1 MRLRRAGQAAYGSFL
16 LTDMVVI
23 VGASGHGKVVCDAL
37 RTPDLTING
46 FADDDAQKW
55 GREWSGLPVLG
66 NLESLASNDVAL
78 AMGIGDNA
86 MREKVFHHAKT
97 LGFRF
102 VNVIHPSAVIGRG
115 CRLGE
120 GIVVLAN
127 AVINADSQIDDDSIL
142 NTLCSIDHDCHI
154 KAHAHIAPGVRLAGN
169 VQVGEGTLIGIGTA
183 VIPSVKIGAHSIV
196 GAGSVVIRDIPDYC
210 VAVGN
215 PARVIKSLHGE

>member
-1 MRLRRAGQAAYGSFL
+1 MNI
-16 LTDMVVI
+16 VI
-23 VGASGHGKVVCDAL
+23 AGASGHGKVVCDAL

-66 NLESLASNDVAL
+66 NLESLANKDVVL
-78 AMGIGDNA
+78 AMGIGDNTT
-86 MREKVFHHAKT
+86 REKVFHRAKA

-120 GIVVLAN
+120 GIVVFAN
-127 AVINADSQIDDDSIL
+127 VVINPDAQIGDDVIL
-142 NTLCSIDHDCHI
+142 NTSCSIDHDCVI
-154 KAHAHIAPGVRLAGN
+154 EAHAHIAPGVRLAGN
-169 VQVGEGTLIGIGTA
+169 VQVGEGTLIGIGTT
-183 VIPSVKIGAHSIV
+183 VIPGIKIGAHSIV
-196 GAGSVVIRDIPDYC
+196 GAGSVVIRHIPDYC

-215 PARVIKSLHGE
+215 PARVIKFLHGE